1 MNRLNFHD
9 EEIKDVAIGESNILQ
24 HLSIIELKLNE
35 MISTH
40 RAYAKADTIHVER
53 SDSDRVTFGPDAPM
67 TSDRNM
73 YINPPR
79 FTDYSSDDNS
89 GDDGCGHSLHPLT
102 YEEIKAKT
110 MSRIVVQGQRRRSTK
125 AIPRR
130 GSIRYGRD
138 SSPSMSRRGSTLYD
152 RLDKNL

>member
-1 MNRLNFHD
+1 MNRLHFHD
-9 EEIKDVAIGESNILQ
+9 EENHDVSISESNILY

-35 MISTH
+35 MVS
-40 RAYAKADTIHVER
+40 AYRTSSKSNTVNTDRTDI
-53 SDSDRVTFGPDAPM
+53 DRVAFGPDMPM

-79 FTDYSSDDNS
+79 FTDYSSDENS
-89 GDDGCGHSLHPLT
+89 GDDGCGHTLHPLT

-110 MSRIVVQGQRRRSTK
+110 MTRVMMQGQRRRSK

-138 SSPSMSRRGSTLYD
+138 SSP
-152 RLDKNL
+152 